1 MLGVSITI
9 AVALLSNR
17 QLKFIYRFSMKFIRI
32 FVFVIS
38 QLLILSVFAEENHQ
52 DNNDCRR
59 KPTLDQQ
66 KYCLAIV
73 HKDGS
78 GCESIKSYELRMHCM
93 HEIADFT
100 RHTFNSYTPM
110 KKDEKKEGDKKEGD
124 KKEGEKKEGE
134 KKEEKKEK

>member
-1 MLGVSITI
+1 MKTLRIIVLIG
-9 AVALLSNR
+9 L
-17 QLKFIYRFSMKFIRI
+17 QLFFTT
-32 FVFVIS
+32 
-38 QLLILSVFAEENHQ
+38 VFAEENHQ

-73 HKDGS
+73 HKDGA

-110 KKDEKKEGDKKEGD
+110 KKAEEKKDDKKE
-124 KKEGEKKEGE
+124 E
-134 KKEEKKEK
+134 KKEEKKE